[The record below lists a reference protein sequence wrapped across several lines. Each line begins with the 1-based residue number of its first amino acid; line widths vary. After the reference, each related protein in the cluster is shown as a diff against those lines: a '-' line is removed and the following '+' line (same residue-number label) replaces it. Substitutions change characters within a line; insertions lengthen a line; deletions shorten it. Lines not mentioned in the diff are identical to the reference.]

1 MPLADPDASANFA
14 GGSVTVAVTAGFVA
28 GDQIALLAASPFHIA
43 GSSLED
49 SGNNVIGTIAGN
61 ASQSVTVSALTTAA
75 TPGVVNQLIASFGY
89 QSSSDNPGAGDRT
102 VTETFNDG
110 GNTGSGG
117 PLSDSV
123 TQIVHVTPV
132 NDAPALDL
140 DADNSSG
147 RTGAD
152 FTAFYRAQG
161 PAVAI
166 ADSDASIIDPDN
178 ATLASATVTLTNK
191 QANDLLAVNGA
202 LPGNIVASAYNP
214 ATGVLSL
221 ASAGATAT
229 LAQWQSALHQ
239 IVFSNSGAN
248 PSVTARDITV
258 TVNDG
263 AADSNIA
270 HATVTLDQPPTL
282 VAGNA
287 AGYTQGGAPAMLDP
301 GLSLSDPDSATL
313 ASASVRITA
322 GFVNGDTLGFT
333 GQNGIAGSY
342 NAATGVLTLSG
353 AASVGAYQAALASV
367 TYSSTSGSPTDFGA
381 SPSRTFSWTAN
392 DGILDSAAATS
403 TLAITA
409 VTPTNPLNAA
419 FDTVRTGDFNGD
431 GSPDLVFHRATDGA
445 TEMLV
450 NQGLRVTG
458 QVLSSPFDGPW
469 NLAGAGDFNGDGKT
483 DLVYFNA
490 GLNLPEVQF
499 LNGTAPAGG
508 GILSFNPFGS
518 DFQIAGV
525 GDVNGDGKAD
535 LVWHRAGDGVTEVQF
550 LAGTTSVGGGVI
562 ANNAFQSPDWAV
574 VAVGD
579 FNNDGKADLVYHNT
593 GLGLTEIQLLNGL
606 TPIGGGVVAPA
617 FSLPEWQVAGVGD
630 FNGDG
635 SNDLVFRDTITHVTE
650 IQFLRGLDPAGG
662 GLVDAPAFASAE
674 WDVAGVGDFNRDG
687 HTDLVFHDHVTGAT
701 EFLFLNG
708 ITPLGGGAVTLQ

>member
-1 MPLADPDASANFA
+1 M
-14 GGSVTVAVTAGFVA
+14 
-28 GDQIALLAASPFHIA
+28 
-43 GSSLED
+43 
-49 SGNNVIGTIAGN
+49 
-61 ASQSVTVSALTTAA
+61 
-75 TPGVVNQLIASFGY
+75 
-89 QSSSDNPGAGDRT
+89 
-102 VTETFNDG
+102 
-110 GNTGSGG
+110 
-117 PLSDSV
+117 
-123 TQIVHVTPV
+123 
-132 NDAPALDL
+132 
-140 DADNSSG
+140 
-147 RTGAD
+147 
-152 FTAFYRAQG
+152 
-161 PAVAI
+161 
-166 ADSDASIIDPDN
+166 
-178 ATLASATVTLTNK
+178 
-191 QANDLLAVNGA
+191 
-202 LPGNIVASAYNP
+202 
-214 ATGVLSL
+214 
-221 ASAGATAT
+221 
-229 LAQWQSALHQ
+229 
-239 IVFSNSGAN
+239 
-248 PSVTARDITV
+248 
-258 TVNDG
+258 
-263 AADSNIA
+263 
-270 HATVTLDQPPTL
+270 
-282 VAGNA
+282 
-287 AGYTQGGAPAMLDP
+287 
-301 GLSLSDPDSATL
+301 
-313 ASASVRITA
+313 
-322 GFVNGDTLGFT
+322 
-333 GQNGIAGSY
+333 
-342 NAATGVLTLSG
+342 
-353 AASVGAYQAALASV
+353 
-367 TYSSTSGSPTDFGA
+367 
-381 SPSRTFSWTAN
+381 
-392 DGILDSAAATS
+392 
-403 TLAITA
+403 
-409 VTPTNPLNAA
+409 TPTNPLNAA

-562 ANNAFQSPDWAV
+562 ANNAFQSPDWQV

-635 SNDLVFRDTITHVTE
+635 SNDLVFRDTITNVTE

-662 GLVDAPAFASAE
+662 GLVDAPGFASAE